1 MEGEEGRV
9 KLACL
14 VSAVLFSVLSSLSFS
29 ILWAVHWHPWRIY
42 KCIFFFFRLVSLAI
56 FLLWLYFRNDIA

>member
-29 ILWAVHWHPWRIY
+29 ILWAVHWRPWRIY

-56 FLLWLYFRNDIA
+56 F